1 MLTRLLTPVR
11 TLLLVAVFALS
22 MPFAT
27 AQPNAEPQRSAAT
40 AQTYS
45 ERGRSSND
53 DPTGGLLII
62 LGIVGGLILL
72 AWIASRIGDT
82 RTDTVE

>member
-1 MLTRLLTPVR
+1 MLTKLLTPVR
-11 TLLLVAVFALS
+11 ALLLMLVFALS
-22 MPFAT
+22 VPVAVAQVDTESQRGAT
-27 AQPNAEPQRSAAT
+27 TARTHADAT
-40 AQTYS
+40 RT
-45 ERGRSSND
+45 SND